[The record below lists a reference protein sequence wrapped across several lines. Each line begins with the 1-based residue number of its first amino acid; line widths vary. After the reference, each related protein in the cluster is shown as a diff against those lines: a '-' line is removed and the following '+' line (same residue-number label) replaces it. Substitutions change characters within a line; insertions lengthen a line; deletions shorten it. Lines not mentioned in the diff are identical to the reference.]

1 MVSAVQRRM
10 ELQKAMAF
18 TLIASLFSCR
28 IMKACIPAGRD
39 VPACCRLVVVEI
51 RGKEGKKEAKQGMP
65 IDRFQVSS
73 EGGSQQTFA
82 CLSSF
87 LTPQTS
93 LYCKGTIRARKRGEA
108 EGGGSATSSFPCPLI
123 EVSLESEEAAA
134 AAAAAAT
141 AAASLDINDHSLPTK
156 PPEEAEE
163 RGS

>member
-1 MVSAVQRRM
+1 MAADASNYSNGGSKQVEWSVQCQRRM

-28 IMKACIPAGRD
+28 TMKACIPAGRD

-108 EGGGSATSSFPCPLI
+108 EPREGGVPL
-123 EVSLESEEAAA
+123 
-134 AAAAAAT
+134 
-141 AAASLDINDHSLPTK
+141 LP
-156 PPEEAEE
+156 
-163 RGS
+163 SHVL